1 MQKVNTIV
9 NMNLQIMRIGT
20 TWYNSS
26 DTSEDIPDPNLSA
39 EALYQG
45 PNKLPV
51 PLHKSHF
58 YEGLIYTMTLEGRE
72 NSMLVLITE
81 VTEELVYQ
89 IFFTKGSGRTL
100 LRTGKEKS
108 RTITAFRG

>member
-1 MQKVNTIV
+1 MTTIV

-58 YEGLIYTMTLEGRE
+58 YEGLIYTMTLKGKQG
-72 NSMLVLITE
+72 SMLVFIND
-81 VTEELVYQ
+81 VREEL
-89 IFFTKGSGRTL
+89 FL
-100 LRTGKEKS
+100 PNL
-108 RTITAFRG
+108 FRARSQ